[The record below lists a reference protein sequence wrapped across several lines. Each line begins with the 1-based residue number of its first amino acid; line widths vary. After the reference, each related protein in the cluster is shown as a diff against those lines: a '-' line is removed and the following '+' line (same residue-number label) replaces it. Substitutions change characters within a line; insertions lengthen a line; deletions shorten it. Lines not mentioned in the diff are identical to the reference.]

1 MRNLILYFAIF
12 IFLNLFSQ
20 DSNTLFSIGNTKV
33 DVNDFMQNYY
43 KNKLDTDTLD
53 LKDSLEEYLDLYI
66 KFKLKVVEAEQL
78 GLDTMP
84 SFLRELE
91 GYRRQLVKP
100 YLTDNKVSESLLEEA
115 YERLKYEVSASHILI
130 QITDNND
137 TIKAYNKAVDLKR
150 QLDEGADF
158 ISLAKTFSDDPSVKE
173 NNGDLGYFSALYM
186 VYPFET
192 AAYNTVKG
200 SISEIVRTRF
210 GYHILK
216 INDKRL
222 SRGEVKVAHILIRN
236 NSDNKTALNASNKI
250 NEIYDSLVAGVNFTD
265 LAKKFSDDKKSAV
278 NGGELD
284 WFGTNKMVKKFE
296 DVSFSL
302 DSINDFSTPF
312 QTDFGWHIVK
322 LIDKKNL
329 PPFNEI
335 KPSLKKRIERDSRSQ
350 KTRNVVLEKLKKEWG
365 FVENVYSKNF
375 FYTVVNEDFIKGE
388 SIIDKLNG
396 KGEIMF
402 VFNNQ
407 YNPQQRYVFQEDFAN
422 FLISFQ
428 SRLNPNNIDDINV
441 IVDEL
446 YNTFKEQKIL
456 ELESSNLEYKY
467 DEFRLLYNE
476 YHDGILMYQLQKD
489 EVWDKAISD
498 TLGLQQFFAENQKK
512 YIWPNRVDAKI
523 YTCKNLNILK
533 KVKRK
538 LKRGVV
544 GEKLLHDINKSSSL
558 NLSVINDVF
567 APGDNPIVDKFVFN
581 VAFDSLAKDDLM
593 VISENS
599 VLYIDSLLPTSHK
612 MLEDVKGIVISDYQ
626 AFLEK
631 EWLSRLKKKHEI
643 IINNK
648 LFVLAQTGALSSNID
663 ATDSIQENIDVVTS
677 FSSIFAKTVSL
688 LGSSKDI
695 FFGWNGQIYNTEIN
709 SP

>member
-1 MRNLILYFAIF
+1 MKKQILYFTLF
-12 IFLNLFSQ
+12 IFCHLFSQ
-20 DSNTLFSIGNTKV
+20 DVNTLFSIGSTKI

-43 KNKLDTDTLD
+43 KNKLDTDTLNLQES
-53 LKDSLEEYLDLYI
+53 LKEYLDLYI

-78 GLDTMP
+78 GLDTIP
-84 SFLRELE
+84 SFIRELE

-100 YLTDNKVSESLLEEA
+100 YLTDNTVSEFLLEEA
-115 YERLKYEVSASHILI
+115 YERLQYEVSASHILI
-130 QITDNND
+130 QIDDNND
-137 TIKAYNKAVDLKR
+137 TIQAYNKAVDLKKK
-150 QLDEGADF
+150 LDDGANF
-158 ISLAKTFSDDPSVKE
+158 ISLAQKFSDDPSVKE

-192 AAYNTVKG
+192 AAYNTSKG

-216 INDKRL
+216 VNDKRL

-236 NSDNKTALNASNKI
+236 NNDSKSILNSKNKI
-250 NEIYDSLVAGVNFTD
+250 TEIYDSLLVGVNFTD
-265 LAKKFSDDKKSAV
+265 LAKKFSDDKKSAI

-302 DSINDFSTPF
+302 DSINAFSSPF
-312 QTDFGWHIVK
+312 QTEFGWHIVK

-335 KPSLKKRIERDSRSQ
+335 KSSLEKRIERDSRSQ

-365 FVENVYSKNF
+365 FVENIHAKNF
-375 FYTVVNEDFIKGE
+375 FYNVINEDFIKGG
-388 SIIDKLNG
+388 SILDKLNG
-396 KGEIMF
+396 TGHIMF

-407 YNPQQRYVFQEDFAN
+407 YDTQQRYVFQEDFAK

-428 SRLNPNNIDDINV
+428 SRLKSKNIDNFNLI
-441 IVDEL
+441 IDEL

-456 ELESSNLEYKY
+456 EIESANLEYKY

-489 EVWDKAISD
+489 EVWDKAITD
-498 TLGLQQFFAENQKK
+498 TLGLQSYYAENKSN
-512 YIWPNRVDAKI
+512 YIWPNRVHAQI
-523 YTCKNLNILK
+523 YTCKDLSVLNR
-533 KVKRK
+533 VKRK
-538 LKRGVV
+538 LRRGFV
-544 GEKLLHDINKSSSL
+544 GQKLLNDINKSSSL
-558 NLSVINDVF
+558 NLSMIDDVF
-567 APGDNPIVDKFVFN
+567 AHGDNSLVDKLIFD
-581 VAFDSLAKDDLM
+581 VAFDSINQDDFI
-593 VISENS
+593 VTNENS
-599 VLYIDSLLPTSHK
+599 IMYIDSLLPASYK
-612 MLEDVKGIVISDYQ
+612 SLEDVKGLVISDYQ
-626 AFLEK
+626 SFLEK
-631 EWLSRLKKKHEI
+631 KWLSKLEKKHEI
-643 IINNK
+643 VINNE
-648 LFVLAQTGALSSNID
+648 LFVLAQTGALSINMGDVDYSKE
-663 ATDSIQENIDVVTS
+663 SIDVVS
-677 FSSIFAKTVSL
+677 FSSVFAKTVSL
-688 LGSSKDI
+688 LGSSKDT